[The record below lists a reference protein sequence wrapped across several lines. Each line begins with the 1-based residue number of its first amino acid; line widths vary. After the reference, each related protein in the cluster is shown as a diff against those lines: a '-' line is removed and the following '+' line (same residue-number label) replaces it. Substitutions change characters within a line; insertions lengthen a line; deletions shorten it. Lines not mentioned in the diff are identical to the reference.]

1 MNFKNLIKLMVTF
14 SIFYF
19 SKLFRYIPIYLF
31 SINLKT
37 CSDTIRILLSIF
49 SSLCTFIIFLFIYRN
64 DIYNDFEK
72 YKKNK
77 LNNFD
82 ISFKYYLVGL
92 LMMIVSNV
100 TLSLLF
106 NSTSR
111 NEEIVQSM
119 INTSPL
125 LMFINACLLAPFIE
139 EMVFRKGF
147 KDCFTNK
154 YLFIILSSLSFGLLH
169 VVSADSLGTFLFFI
183 PYSLLGSSLAYMDY
197 KSDSVIPSIIFHTLH
212 NSFLVLISIL

>member
-1 MNFKNLIKLMVTF
+1 
-14 SIFYF
+14 
-19 SKLFRYIPIYLF
+19 
-31 SINLKT
+31 
-37 CSDTIRILLSIF
+37 
-49 SSLCTFIIFLFIYRN
+49 
-64 DIYNDFEK
+64 
-72 YKKNK
+72 
-77 LNNFD
+77 
-82 ISFKYYLVGL
+82 
-92 LMMIVSNV
+92 MIVSNV